1 MTHLRHLPLAATLVL
16 IAVSGSAAAPGN
28 SGKTVGE
35 KEFVYGETVRNDTLW
50 AISSDVMPDDVSIN
64 HKRVMAAILR
74 RNPDAFFNGNAFYL
88 RQGVVL
94 TIPGLK
100 EIRAE
105 DLLKADALLADHEQ
119 AWKEARNTPGKAL
132 PGAPRAGTPV
142 PGQEAEKKERAVAAQ
157 APVPVKPVEPPP
169 AVAPATGAPAVP
181 AAASVA
187 PAPAPVA
194 PPEAPPPGGGY
205 LAYGAGLAAV
215 LGALAF
221 LVRGRRKGVAANRPA
236 AASAG
241 APTGAAIAY
250 SMAGIETLRALEN
263 LEVTRQVVAC
273 GNPEPPTTDLAEA
286 GDDAQMKLKI
296 AKAYLELSR
305 DSAARALLEEVAA
318 GGGAPGSEAE
328 MLLARWRNTPVAQDA
343 AEAG

>member
-1 MTHLRHLPLAATLVL
+1 MTHLRHLPLATSLVL

-35 KEFVYGETVRNDTLW
+35 MEFVYGETVKNDTLW

-119 AWKEARNTPGKAL
+119 AWKDARKAPGKAL
-132 PGAPRAGTPV
+132 PGAPRAETPA
-142 PGQEAEKKERAVAAQ
+142 PGQEAENKERAVAPP

-169 AVAPATGAPAVP
+169 AAVPATGVPAVP

-187 PAPAPVA
+187 PAAVPVA
-194 PPEAPPPGGGY
+194 PPEAQSGGGY

-215 LGALAF
+215 LGALTF
-221 LVRGRRKGVAANRPA
+221 LLRGRRKGVAANRPA
-236 AASAG
+236 AGSASV
-241 APTGAAIAY
+241 PTGAAVAY

-263 LEVTRQVVAC
+263 LEITRQVVAC
-273 GNPEPPTTDLAEA
+273 GNPEPPTPDPAAA

-305 DSAARALLEEVAA
+305 DSAACALLEEVAA
-318 GGGAPGSEAE
+318 GGGAPGSEAG